1 MQTAL
6 ILMTILG
13 CDDSATQCHY
23 VEMLDQRWAS
33 IQECDA
39 SSEDKLKLYSNI
51 DYPVVVAVCQ
61 TPEDTGVAEH
71 GGQPL
76 DMPVPGTDLTAST
89 PADPDIPVPKADIPE
104 PVIATPSEAPADA
117 TETAESGIA
126 SRALAQFR
134 NALPEADAL
143 KAIVVEP
150 VHVVTDSYSWV
161 ARRFEK

>member
-6 ILMTILG
+6 IIMTILG

-23 VEMLDQRWAS
+23 VEMLDERWAT

-39 SSEDKLKLYSNI
+39 HSEDRLRGYANI

-61 TPEDTGVAEH
+61 TPGASGIEEVAAEQ
-71 GGQPL
+71 GQPL
-76 DMPVPGTDLTAST
+76 QDTDSMAPAVQEALVPQV
-89 PADPDIPVPKADIPE
+89 DIPAENTEQAQLSND
-104 PVIATPSEAPADA
+104 EAEAGLAARMLKRVQDA
-117 TETAESGIA
+117 LPDAESIK
-126 SRALAQFR
+126 SL
-134 NALPEADAL
+134 
-143 KAIVVEP
+143 VTEP

>member
-6 ILMTILG
+6 IIMTILG

-23 VEMLDQRWAS
+23 VEMLDERWAT

-39 SSEDKLKLYSNI
+39 HSEDRLRGYANI

-61 TPEDTGVAEH
+61 TPGDSGIEEVAAEQ
-71 GGQPL
+71 GQPL
-76 DMPVPGTDLTAST
+76 QDTDSMAPAVQEALVPQV
-89 PADPDIPVPKADIPE
+89 DIPNENPE
-104 PVIATPSEAPADA
+104 QAQLSDDEAEAGLAARMLKRVQDA
-117 TETAESGIA
+117 LPDAESIK
-126 SRALAQFR
+126 SL
-134 NALPEADAL
+134 
-143 KAIVVEP
+143 VTEP

>member
-6 ILMTILG
+6 IIMTILG

-23 VEMLDQRWAS
+23 VEMLDERWAT

-39 SSEDKLKLYSNI
+39 QSEDRLKGYANI

-61 TPEDTGVAEH
+61 TPGDTGIEEAATEQ
-71 GGQPL
+71 GDPASEQAGAI
-76 DMPVPGTDLTAST
+76 DMAPAVQDALVPQV
-89 PADPDIPVPKADIPE
+89 DIP
-104 PVIATPSEAPADA
+104 
-117 TETAESGIA
+117 AESPEQAESVDDGTEA
-126 SRALAQFR
+126 GLAARMLKRVQDV
-134 NALPEADAL
+134 LPDAESIKSL
-143 KAIVVEP
+143 VTEP

>member
-6 ILMTILG
+6 IIMTILG

-23 VEMLDQRWAS
+23 VEMLDERWAT

-39 SSEDKLKLYSNI
+39 HSEDRLRGYANI

-61 TPEDTGVAEH
+61 TPGDSGIEEVAAEQ
-71 GGQPL
+71 GQPL
-76 DMPVPGTDLTAST
+76 QDTDSMAPAVQEALVPQV
-89 PADPDIPVPKADIPE
+89 DIPAENPE
-104 PVIATPSEAPADA
+104 QAQLSDDEAEAGLAARMLKRVQDA
-117 TETAESGIA
+117 LPDAESIK
-126 SRALAQFR
+126 SL
-134 NALPEADAL
+134 
-143 KAIVVEP
+143 VTEP

>member
-13 CDDSATQCHY
+13 CDDSATQCHHI
-23 VEMLDQRWAS
+23 EMLDQRWAT

-51 DYPVVVAVCQ
+51 EYPVVVAVCQ

-71 GGQPL
+71 GGEPINA
-76 DMPVPGTDLTAST
+76 PVPGTDITAST

-104 PVIATPSEAPADA
+104 AVIAAPPEPPADA
-117 TETAESGIA
+117 AQTAEAGIA
-126 SRALAQFR
+126 SRALTRFR
-134 NALPEADAL
+134 SALPEADTL
-143 KAIVVEP
+143 KAIVAEP

>member
-6 ILMTILG
+6 IIMTILG

-23 VEMLDQRWAS
+23 VEMLDERWAT

-39 SSEDKLKLYSNI
+39 HSEDRLRGYANI

-61 TPEDTGVAEH
+61 TPGDSGIEEAAAEQ
-71 GGQPL
+71 GQPL
-76 DMPVPGTDLTAST
+76 QDTDSMAPAVQEALVPQV
-89 PADPDIPVPKADIPE
+89 DIPNENPE
-104 PVIATPSEAPADA
+104 HVQLSDDEAEAGLAARMLKRVQDA
-117 TETAESGIA
+117 LPDAESIK
-126 SRALAQFR
+126 SL
-134 NALPEADAL
+134 
-143 KAIVVEP
+143 VTEP

>member
-23 VEMLDQRWAS
+23 VEMLDQRWAT

-39 SSEDKLKLYSNI
+39 SSQDMLKLYSNI

-61 TPEDTGVAEH
+61 TPEDTGLADAGEAQAASPEAAPTEE
-71 GGQPL
+71 GGSNAL
-76 DMPVPGTDLTAST
+76 
-89 PADPDIPVPKADIPE
+89 VPKADIPK
-104 PVIATPSEAPADA
+104 PVTASAP
-117 TETAESGIA
+117 ETAAA
-126 SRALAQFR
+126 SAQADTGFAARALKR
-134 NALPEADAL
+134 IKDVLPEAESL
-143 KAIVVEP
+143 KALASEP

>member
-23 VEMLDQRWAS
+23 VDMLDERWAT

-39 SSEDKLKLYSNI
+39 RSEEKLQLYSNI
-51 DYPVVVAVCQ
+51 NYPVVVAVCQ
-61 TPEDTGVAEH
+61 TPEETGVAEH
-71 GGQPL
+71 GGK
-76 DMPVPGTDLTAST
+76 PVGEPGTGTDITASS

-104 PVIATPSEAPADA
+104 PGIATAPQAPEA
-117 TETAESGIA
+117 GIA
-126 SRALAQFR
+126 SRAFTR
-134 NALPEADAL
+134 FKHALPEAETL
-143 KAIVVEP
+143 KAIVAEP

>member
-6 ILMTILG
+6 IIMTILG

-23 VEMLDQRWAS
+23 VEMLDERWAT

-39 SSEDKLKLYSNI
+39 HSEDRLRGYANI

-61 TPEDTGVAEH
+61 TPGDSGIEEVAAEQ
-71 GGQPL
+71 GQPL
-76 DMPVPGTDLTAST
+76 QDTDSMAPAVQEALVPQV
-89 PADPDIPVPKADIPE
+89 DIPAENTEQAQLSDD
-104 PVIATPSEAPADA
+104 EAEAGLAARMLKRVQDA
-117 TETAESGIA
+117 LPDAESIK
-126 SRALAQFR
+126 SL
-134 NALPEADAL
+134 
-143 KAIVVEP
+143 VTEP

>member
-6 ILMTILG
+6 IIMTILG

-23 VEMLDQRWAS
+23 VEMLDERWAT

-39 SSEDKLKLYSNI
+39 HSEDRLRGYANI

-61 TPEDTGVAEH
+61 TPGDSGIEEAAAEQ
-71 GGQPL
+71 GQPL
-76 DMPVPGTDLTAST
+76 QDTDSMAPAVQEALVPQV
-89 PADPDIPVPKADIPE
+89 DIPAENTEQAQLSDD
-104 PVIATPSEAPADA
+104 EAEAGLAARMLKRVQDA
-117 TETAESGIA
+117 LPDAESIK
-126 SRALAQFR
+126 SL
-134 NALPEADAL
+134 
-143 KAIVVEP
+143 VTEP

>member
-23 VEMLDQRWAS
+23 VDMLDERWAT

-39 SSEDKLKLYSNI
+39 RSEEKLQLYSNI
-51 DYPVVVAVCQ
+51 NYPVVVAVCQ
-61 TPEDTGVAEH
+61 TPQDTGVAEH
-71 GGQPL
+71 GGK
-76 DMPVPGTDLTAST
+76 PVREPGTGTDITAAN
-89 PADPDIPVPKADIPE
+89 PAGPDIPVPKADIPE
-104 PVIATPSEAPADA
+104 PGIATASAPQEA
-117 TETAESGIA
+117 GIA
-126 SRALAQFR
+126 SRALTRVKQ
-134 NALPEADAL
+134 ALPETDAL
-143 KAIVVEP
+143 KGLVSGP